1 MKNQTSTIRHQR
13 FVRGFTLVECLIGL
27 AISAIL
33 LTAVAAAFNASAV
46 SYRENEDMFW
56 TINNARQAM
65 VRMTTQ
71 LRTAGYAEDGVTYAV
86 AFQTAPSNRCV
97 FYTPAGELMRYEYCS
112 AEGKLYL
119 INSDTSQQY
128 LLCDGV
134 TAATFT
140 TTSTNGVDA
149 TSVQIALTVKS
160 GNTSRSLSGAAVV
173 RRNQGT

>member
-1 MKNQTSTIRHQR
+1 M
-13 FVRGFTLVECLIGL
+13 LL
-27 AISAIL
+27 A
-33 LTAVAAAFNASAV
+33 AVAAAFNASAV
-46 SYRENEDMFW
+46 SYGENEDMFW

-71 LRTAGYAEDGVTYAV
+71 LRTAGYADANGVTYAV
-86 AFQTAPSNRCV
+86 AHQTPPSNQCV
-97 FYTPAGELMRYEYCS
+97 FFTPEGVLMRYEYRS
-112 AEGKLYL
+112 AESKLYL
-119 INSDTSQQY
+119 VNSGTSQQY

-160 GNTSRSLSGAAVV
+160 GRTHRSLSGAAMV